1 MSDIKKPSIH
11 MNGSGKQH
19 LMDQYRAALY
29 ALNSALN
36 ALNDAYPHGRDYYVQ
51 GDDVIYTACRE
62 QDARIAAVKKV
73 RDDMESIVT
82 HINSF
87 NR

>member
-1 MSDIKKPSIH
+1 MTKPTIH

-19 LMDQYRAALY
+19 LKEKYLAALE
-29 ALNSALN
+29 ALNNAVHALN
-36 ALNDAYPHGRDYYVQ
+36 EVYPHGRDYYVQ
-51 GDDVIYTACRE
+51 GELAIYTAVRE
-62 QDARIAAVKKV
+62 HDDRIAAVKKV